1 MANPAGS
8 FIWYELM
15 TPDPAGSK
23 RFYDA
28 VVAGWTIEDTCCMD
42 RLGNRT
48 QPTLW
53 LSFKQCG
60 RTSGVQAQACGSRH
74 EWQWKFRSRDAD
86 PSVSAA
92 HPRSLV

>member
-42 RLGNRT
+42 RLGT
-48 QPTLW
+48 A
-53 LSFKQCG
+53 LSPLYGFRLSSADGLRASKLKHAVQGMNGNGNFG
-60 RTSGVQAQACGSRH
+60 RATPIR
-74 EWQWKFRSRDAD
+74 
-86 PSVSAA
+86 P
-92 HPRSLV
+92 